1 MHSLKPLTLALAATA
16 LAFST
21 ACGGG
26 TADDSN
32 TIPPGSTHSPPP
44 AGEMQGA
51 PAPQPEPAPA
61 PEPEPAPAPE
71 AEAPDPAAPADPAA
85 GPAEPMNPPAAQG
98 EVGDDQVQAFAEA
111 YVEVI
116 AIQNKFAT
124 EVQQVEPGADVS
136 HLQEQAQA
144 EVESAVQESGLSVEE
159 FEQIGA
165 RAGTDPELRTRI
177 ETAVQNLETP

>member
-1 MHSLKPLTLALAATA
+1 MHSSKPLTLALAATA

-26 TADDSN
+26 TTDDSN
-32 TIPPGSTHSPPP
+32 TIPPGSMHSPPP

-51 PAPQPEPAPA
+51 PAPEA
-61 PEPEPAPAPE
+61 EPAPAPE
-71 AEAPDPAAPADPAA
+71 AEPAPAPDPAAPADPTA
-85 GPAEPMNPPAAQG
+85 GPAEPMNPTAAQG
-98 EVGDDQVQAFAEA
+98 EVGDDQVQAFAQA
-111 YVEVI
+111 YVEVL
-116 AIQNKFAT
+116 AIQNRFAN

-177 ETAVQNLETP
+177 ETAVQNLENP